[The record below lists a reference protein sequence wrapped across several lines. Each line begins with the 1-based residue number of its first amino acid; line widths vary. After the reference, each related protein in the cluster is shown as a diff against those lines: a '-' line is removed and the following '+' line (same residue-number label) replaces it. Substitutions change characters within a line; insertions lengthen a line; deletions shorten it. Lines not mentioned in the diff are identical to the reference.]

1 MRAVDVNA
9 DDVELQSFIS
19 CVFRVITREER
30 GIEDSSF
37 GDVVDRSMTSVQ
49 NCMWDANGVRN
60 DKRCGVGVGGEGAV
74 LVEEEKAEVGA
85 VDLEVVEVRDEVEG
99 EVWQGGGEW
108 LEDMEGMFRFLL

>member
-1 MRAVDVNA
+1 M
-9 DDVELQSFIS
+9 
-19 CVFRVITREER
+19 
-30 GIEDSSF
+30 
-37 GDVVDRSMTSVQ
+37 
-49 NCMWDANGVRN
+49 
-60 DKRCGVGVGGEGAV
+60 

>member
-19 CVFRVITREER
+19 CVFRVITREEC

-37 GDVVDRSMTSVQ
+37 GDVDQCSELHVGRKWSQ
-49 NCMWDANGVRN
+49 KRQ
-60 DKRCGVGVGGEGAV
+60 RCGVGVGGEGAV

>member
-49 NCMWDANGVRN
+49 NCTWDANGVRN
-60 DKRCGVGVGGEGAV
+60 DKDAGLESGERGPC
-74 LVEEEKAEVGA
+74 
-85 VDLEVVEVRDEVEG
+85 
-99 EVWQGGGEW
+99 
-108 LEDMEGMFRFLL
+108 